1 MALNPALQGKTYP
14 EVSFRLEPERV
25 RAFAA
30 AVDHRSDGVPPTL
43 ATAIEHVAGMVNVV
57 ADDEL
62 GLDLSRVV
70 HGDQDYEWRRP
81 MRVGETLRAATTIE
95 SIRSKGGM
103 GFLALRT
110 DLRDDDGELV
120 VVARSTLIVRGGG

>member
-1 MALNPALQGKTYP
+1 MPLNPALQGKTYP
-14 EVSFRLEPERV
+14 EVPFRLEPERV

-30 AVDHRSDGVPPTL
+30 AVDHRFDGVPPTF
-43 ATAIEHVAGMVNVV
+43 ATAVEHVAGMVNVV

-62 GLDLSRVV
+62 GLDFSRVV
-70 HGDQDYEWRRP
+70 HGDQGYEWRRP
-81 MRVGETLRAATTIE
+81 MRVGELLRAATTIE

-103 GFLALRT
+103 GFLSLRT

-120 VVARSTLIVRGGG
+120 VVARSTLIVRGDG